1 MNRRAAV
8 RNLVAAGA
16 GSLLWGPLGSAPR
29 PDVEQDSLFRSDV
42 VLVLLDVSVKDRQG
56 RFVPGLSAESFT
68 VLEDGHPQRITFF
81 DPYDRPVTV
90 GVLLDESRSM
100 TPKRREVIAAARAL
114 IEESNRLDEIFVLHF
129 NESVSA
135 GLPAGIPFSS
145 NPRELFAALSREVPG
160 GKTALYDVLWDG
172 MEHLRL
178 GRRDK
183 KALVLI
189 SDGGDTASRHNRKET
204 LEMVERS
211 PATLYAIGLYEEG
224 DPDRDPGFLRRIS
237 RTSGGEIYL
246 PSGTKELLSVCH
258 RIAREIRTRYTIG
271 YIPEA
276 RQRTAP
282 FRRIQV
288 RARDSRH
295 AKLMVQTRSGYR
307 YDDAASSK

>member
-16 GSLLWGPLGSAPR
+16 GSLLWNPLSPASPFNG
-29 PDVEQDSLFRSDV
+29 EQESLFRSDV
-42 VLVLLDVSVKDRQG
+42 ILVLLDVSVKDGQG
-56 RFVPGLSAESFT
+56 RFVPGLTAESFT
-68 VLEDGHPQRITFF
+68 VLEEGHAQKITFF

-100 TPKRREVIAAARAL
+100 TPKRQDAVTAARAM

-129 NESVSA
+129 NERVSH
-135 GLPAGIPFSS
+135 GLPAGVPFSS
-145 NPRELFAALSREVPG
+145 DPRELSAALSREVDG
-160 GKTALYDVLWDG
+160 GKTALYDVLWEG

-189 SDGGDTASRHNRKET
+189 SDGGDTASRHSRKET
-204 LEMVERS
+204 IEMVERS

-237 RTSGGEIYL
+237 RTSGGEVFL
-246 PSGTKELLSVCH
+246 PSGTEELLSVCR

-271 YIPEA
+271 YIPGSHE
-276 RQRTAP
+276 RTAP

-288 RARDSRH
+288 RAHDARH
-295 AKLMVQTRSGYR
+295 GKLTVRTRSGYR
-307 YDDAASSK
+307 L